1 MVARAERGVRR
12 QTDKG
17 RELPYVVFI
26 LTFFFLQNSGPT
38 DGRRAHMCVCV
49 DLLFRSVDEP
59 MRRHSA
65 QIGGAFLTAVRMGA
79 RDLFVGPTCL
89 QSELPAIFEL

>member
-1 MVARAERGVRR
+1 MCV
-12 QTDKG
+12 
-17 RELPYVVFI
+17 
-26 LTFFFLQNSGPT
+26 
-38 DGRRAHMCVCV
+38 CVCV

-79 RDLFVGPTCL
+79 HDLFVGPRM
-89 QSELPAIFEL
+89 SAIRTARNLRTLNSAADRYACTYGMDG